1 MNPDFIS
8 ALKQIEKER
17 EIPLE
22 VICTAI
28 EEALTV
34 AYKRN
39 YNSNQDVKVVIN
51 RTTGTIDA
59 RALKTVVKE
68 VKNPM
73 FEISL
78 EAAMEID
85 PEAVPGQEVVVVVTP
100 DDFGRIAAQ
109 TAKQVI
115 VQRIREAE
123 RDVVFNEF
131 QKRENTLVTCTVQ
144 RFEQKNYYTDLGKL
158 EGVLPPNEQVP
169 TEHFKYGD
177 RFKALILK
185 AQRTPRGPQI
195 LLSRVNSNFVAKLF
209 EYEVPEI
216 KSGLITIRGV
226 VREPGNRSKIA
237 VESRDAKVDPVG
249 ACVGPK
255 GSRVQ
260 NIVDEL
266 KNEKIDI
273 INWNADPSVFI
284 ANSLNPSKVLKV
296 ILDPFNKSAL
306 VIVPDNQLSLA
317 IGREGQNVR
326 LAHRLTGWKIDIKNE
341 TTYNEQK
348 EEIDLKAFELARLR
362 AEKEALEEDGKPGS
376 EDFDKET
383 EIIEEAEESEDVSN
397 LENDEIFTDSYYEEE
412 DLTSLPEDSYDD
424 FSEEISEEAE
434 RRSVLDNDNP
444 LVGDSNPR
452 RKKRKERRVSEEQ
465 DETSLKKKKKTRR
478 ARIAEEDGE
487 YGDYSW

>member
-1 MNPDFIS
+1 MAPF
-8 ALKQIEKER
+8 
-17 EIPLE
+17 PLSGLSFGAAAR
-22 VICTAI
+22 TRF
-28 EEALTV
+28 LY
-34 AYKRN
+34 YKRKPAPLA
-39 YNSNQDVKVVIN
+39 S
-51 RTTGTIDA
+51 A
-59 RALKTVVKE
+59 
-68 VKNPM
+68 
-73 FEISL
+73 
-78 EAAMEID
+78 
-85 PEAVPGQEVVVVVTP
+85 PG
-100 DDFGRIAAQ
+100 
-109 TAKQVI
+109 
-115 VQRIREAE
+115 
-123 RDVVFNEF
+123 
-131 QKRENTLVTCTVQ
+131 
-144 RFEQKNYYTDLGKL
+144 
-158 EGVLPPNEQVP
+158 
-169 TEHFKYGD
+169 
-177 RFKALILK
+177 
-185 AQRTPRGPQI
+185 
-195 LLSRVNSNFVAKLF
+195 
-209 EYEVPEI
+209 
-216 KSGLITIRGV
+216 
-226 VREPGNRSKIA
+226 
-237 VESRDAKVDPVG
+237 
-249 ACVGPK
+249 
-255 GSRVQ
+255 Q